1 MGADYILIYI
11 NDLDGSSVEKS
22 LIHYLEEVGSTKLS
36 GRTSGSW
43 CIFLKTISVQRFI
56 NKHFEVVAEET
67 ADSGDSIE
75 LYYLTHTELTNL
87 NKKTWNE
94 LFQSDY
100 DETTIQTYYQNLLDT
115 LDDIIYDDD
124 SDYVQIMSRIHH
136 HLVHPRDDNLDGVIS
151 ELDMEK
157 PYYDIYPDQL
167 PTDMSLITTDT
178 HTLKYS
184 MDEAGLEFFAAL
196 SKKILAKSSKASS
209 FLTNQM
215 IELMVEIRNL
225 YIATRTEL
233 DQKLD
238 LSLS

>member
-1 MGADYILIYI
+1 
-11 NDLDGSSVEKS
+11 
-22 LIHYLEEVGSTKLS
+22 
-36 GRTSGSW
+36 
-43 CIFLKTISVQRFI
+43 
-56 NKHFEVVAEET
+56 
-67 ADSGDSIE
+67 
-75 LYYLTHTELTNL
+75 
-87 NKKTWNE
+87 
-94 LFQSDY
+94 
-100 DETTIQTYYQNLLDT
+100 
-115 LDDIIYDDD
+115 
-124 SDYVQIMSRIHH
+124 MSRIHH

-209 FLTNQM
+209 FLNNQM